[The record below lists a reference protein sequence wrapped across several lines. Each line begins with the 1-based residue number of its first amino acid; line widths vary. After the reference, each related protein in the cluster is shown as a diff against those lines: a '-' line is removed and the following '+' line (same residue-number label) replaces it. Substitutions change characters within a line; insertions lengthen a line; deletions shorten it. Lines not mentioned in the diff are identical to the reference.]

1 MLDPVCD
8 SWSMK
13 RATVSLWFDSDPTSA
28 AHGLLPNHVQHMDG
42 RVAIMPSSLDSL
54 DPFAETVLPI
64 LPANAESFV
73 AVPVTGAAARRAFIT
88 PNVLGS
94 WIDRR
99 VLAED
104 ATISSVTFPQDIA
117 QASHRIVVTDVV
129 EVSRRGPFVLDLPAR
144 YIHPRQRM
152 RLLASGEREAL
163 AAEVGSAFP
172 IDVIA
177 VFLALR
183 DGVVLAVTTDVI
195 AAELVALAMSELC
208 IGAPRSFTGPWE
220 DKVVQRATEL
230 QLGVGLPSYLG
241 LVANG
246 PRRHDAW
253 ANRILEHI
261 RIRLGIPE
269 LAGNS

>member
-1 MLDPVCD
+1 
-8 SWSMK
+8 MK

-28 AHGLLPNHVQHMDG
+28 AHRLLHTHVQHMNG
-42 RVAIMPSSLDSL
+42 RVAVLPSSLDAL
-54 DPFAETVLPI
+54 DPFAEAVRSVLP
-64 LPANAESFV
+64 ADTESFV
-73 AVPVTGAAARRAFIT
+73 ALPVTGAAARRAFIT
-88 PNVLGS
+88 PSVLGS

-99 VLAED
+99 VVAQG
-104 ATISSVTFPQDIA
+104 ATVGSVTFPQDIA
-117 QASHRIVVTDVV
+117 QAAHRIVVTDVV
-129 EVSRRGPFVLDLPAR
+129 EVARRGPFVLDLPAR

-172 IDVIA
+172 VDLVA

-183 DGVVLAVTTDVI
+183 DGVVLAVTSDVI

-230 QLGVGLPSYLG
+230 QMGVGLPSYLG

-246 PRRHDAW
+246 PHRADAW
-253 ANRILEHI
+253 AERIHEHI

-269 LAGNS
+269 LAGNG